1 MSYTDIGKKILL
13 SFADKVSDVGTIEK
27 QPKLEGR
34 NMVMYLIPI
43 KRIIIKSYWR
53 EKLCQNRKLIEE
65 RKVF

>member
-43 KRIIIKSYWR
+43 K
-53 EKLCQNRKLIEE
+53 E
-65 RKVF
+65 